1 MKVYELMDRLSTARA
16 GAEVELSKIMSIKEF
31 TDCEI
36 VDNIDGQDNYKISG
50 EVTDVYTDDDTVTLY
65 IN

>member
-65 IN
+65 ID